1 MDEVFQDKITNLAK
15 THVLNYTISHKE
27 VVSSVKIDF
36 FLLIFA
42 AH

>member
-1 MDEVFQDKITNLAK
+1 MDEVFQDENINLTEA
-15 THVLNYTISHKE
+15 HVLNCTISRKE

-36 FLLIFA
+36 FLLILA